1 MDEPVRASRGGPD
14 AGQGRRLA
22 LRARRVA
29 AARPIGDQ
37 RGGVDRRA
45 GWAGCLSGT
54 GVVAVELLPEPLGDP
69 DRAGEPRELAVGLRA
84 RERPCARAGWST
96 CRSGTARAL
105 EAIHCA
111 LEVTV
116 DLLAITVLGIKFS
129 GTLALEIGV
138 VVLIVIGLVWF
149 TTMRQRRR

>member
-1 MDEPVRASRGGPD
+1 VNPASLRLDCAPESVRAPGQVGPPV
-14 AGQGRRLA
+14 GRLA
-22 LRARRVA
+22 
-29 AARPIGDQ
+29 
-37 RGGVDRRA
+37 
-45 GWAGCLSGT
+45 T
-54 GVVAVELLPEPLGDP
+54 
-69 DRAGEPRELAVGLRA
+69 
-84 RERPCARAGWST
+84 
-96 CRSGTARAL
+96 GTARAL
-105 EAIHCA
+105 GAIHCA

>member
-1 MDEPVRASRGGPD
+1 LCHDGAERRGQVGHLPVGPTPRSAPGSARGGTGP
-14 AGQGRRLA
+14 AG
-22 LRARRVA
+22 AR
-29 AARPIGDQ
+29 G
-37 RGGVDRRA
+37 
-45 GWAGCLSGT
+45 
-54 GVVAVELLPEPLGDP
+54 
-69 DRAGEPRELAVGLRA
+69 
-84 RERPCARAGWST
+84 
-96 CRSGTARAL
+96 
-105 EAIHCA
+105 AIHCA